1 MRCFGL
7 IFSTPS
13 PDPLHMVQMMSKS
26 KATYQTPQFLSL
38 ANGRI
43 RCVQCAATSRRTGD
57 RCGAPAMRGKAVC
70 YMHGG
75 ASSGP
80 KTEQGRI
87 RCAAAKTVHGR
98 ESALSRDQR
107 QQANARLAV
116 LEQVGHTL
124 EFMAGTRTR
133 GPKPKLIAQAYPELQ
148 EAVREILALRA
159 LNKET

>member
-1 MRCFGL
+1 MRCFGV
-7 IFSTPS
+7 IFFTLHLP
-13 PDPLHMVQMMSKS
+13 PLHLVQTMSKS
-26 KATYQTPQFLSL
+26 KATYQTPQVLSL

-43 RCVQCAATSRRTGD
+43 RCIQCAATSRRTAQ

-75 ASSGP
+75 ASSGV

-87 RCAAAKTVHGR
+87 LCAAAKTVHGR
-98 ESALSRDQR
+98 ESALSRDRR

-116 LEQVGHTL
+116 LEQVGHAL

-133 GPKPKLIAQAYPELQ
+133 GRKPKLMDQAYPELQ
-148 EAVREILALRA
+148 AAVSEILASRVR
-159 LNKET
+159 NKKT